1 MKYKNKIISFFSL
14 LILTFAAVSC
24 QTQQAGNS
32 DVQRQQQQ
40 QSKPTVKAESPTE
53 AYRMLYAAVK
63 AKDSDTIK
71 GLMSKGSLG
80 LAGMSAGQQKKPLE
94 QILENGLVAPTL
106 AASITEIRDERIK
119 DNFGRI
125 EVYNEKEKR
134 WEDLPFILEDGSWK
148 LAVGDLFAGTFDS
161 KNALPKGKAQ
171 IETEASNKM
180 MPVPSNTVTNFPEM
194 NANSSTKVPPVS
206 DKTKSVEVPK
216 EDKPKK

>member
-1 MKYKNKIISFFSL
+1 MKYKNKIISFFL
-14 LILTFAAVSC
+14 LLVSALAAVAC
-24 QTQQAGNS
+24 QTQQAGNGNA
-32 DVQRQQQQ
+32 QQQPPP
-40 QSKPTVKAESPTE
+40 SKPTVKAESPTE

-63 AKDSDTIK
+63 AKDSETIK

-106 AASITEIRDERIK
+106 APSITEIREERVK

-125 EVYNEKEKR
+125 EVYNEKEQR

-148 LAVGDLFAGTFDS
+148 LAVGDLFAGTFDP

-171 IETEASNKM
+171 IETEASNKT
-180 MPVPSNTVTNFPEM
+180 MPVPSNTVTNFPEI
-194 NANSSTKVPPVS
+194 NANGSAKVPPVS

>member
-14 LILTFAAVSC
+14 LILAFAAVSC
-24 QTQQAGNS
+24 QTQQAGNGNA
-32 DVQRQQQQ
+32 QQQQQQ
-40 QSKPTVKAESPTE
+40 QSKPTVKAESPTA

-106 AASITEIRDERIK
+106 ATSITEIRDERIK
-119 DNFGRI
+119 ENFGRI
-125 EVYNEKEKR
+125 EVYNEKEQR

-148 LAVGDLFAGTFDS
+148 LAVGDLFAGTFDP
-161 KNALPKGKAQ
+161 KNTLPKGKAQ

-180 MPVPSNTVTNFPEM
+180 MPVPSNTVPNFPEM
-194 NANSSTKVPPVS
+194 NANGSAKVPPIS